1 MIKYILRRIL
11 ISIPILLV
19 VVTLIFFLVRAMP
32 GGPAMAMLGDYA
44 SKETIDALET
54 EMGLKDPLWLQYG
67 RFLSGL
73 IQGDLGKSMINGR
86 PIAREAARILPY
98 TLQLTFSATLF
109 GVLFGIPL
117 GVFTA
122 LKRNRLIDYL
132 GRTFSLIGVSLP
144 AFFLGILLMLG
155 LSVKLDL
162 FPVMG
167 GGEIYNLSDNLYH
180 LFLPSLTLG
189 LMMTAYITRTTRS
202 SVLNVLQ
209 EEYIR
214 TARAK
219 GLRERFVIYGHALRN
234 ALIPVISFIGVY
246 TIVLIGSSVL
256 VEIVFSRPG
265 LGKMMVGAIK
275 QRDYMTLQS
284 VMVIYGGL
292 VVLINLL
299 TDLSY
304 GFVDPRIRYD

>member
-1 MIKYILRRIL
+1 MIKYIVRRIL
-11 ISIPILLV
+11 VSIPILLV

-67 RFLSGL
+67 RFLGGL

-86 PIAREAARILPY
+86 PIAPEAARILPY

-109 GVLFGIPL
+109 GVFFGVPL
-117 GVFTA
+117 GVLTA
-122 LKRNRLIDYL
+122 LKRNRLLDYL

-219 GLRERFVIYGHALRN
+219 GLRERLVIYGHALRN
-234 ALIPVISFIGVY
+234 ALIPVISFVGVY